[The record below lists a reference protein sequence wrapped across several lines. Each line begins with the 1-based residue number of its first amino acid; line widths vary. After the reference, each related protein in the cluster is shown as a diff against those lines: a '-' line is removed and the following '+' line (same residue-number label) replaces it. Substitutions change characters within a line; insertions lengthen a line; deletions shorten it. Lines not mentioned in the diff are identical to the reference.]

1 MEYRGASQAEAFE
14 AIEEKLRHN
23 TRLVLEEAKAK
34 NILPREAALNL
45 AVQRV
50 KKAMSYKRWS
60 IF

>member
-1 MEYRGASQAEAFE
+1 MLA
-14 AIEEKLRHN
+14 
-23 TRLVLEEAKAK
+23 EAKAK
-34 NILPREAALNL
+34 NILPREAATNL